1 MHESPLCF
9 HHLEW
14 PADGARLAGPVVWLR
29 GWIVAQPG
37 HATLDVRVRH
47 AGGTHRGILGLPRAD
62 LAAHFKAERSW
73 LPGEFILGVPVGDG
87 AVTLPL
93 EVMDQHGAWH
103 ELRRV
108 NLTIAAD
115 GAPPPRVEGR
125 LETRPD
131 GTWTVRDAHHPFHG
145 HLDLPG
151 VAPVRRHGRI
161 PVFGWL
167 LDETRPLAAVL
178 ATTDA
183 LVFNHLDHSLV
194 DETLAEKVPHLARA
208 RTARLRG
215 EVDFPATVPEP
226 ACLRVYALAPDGSAH
241 LCFAQRVAPAVVA
254 TVVSTGSAP
263 LAALPARTLPAL
275 PSGRPRRL
283 LFALHGLW
291 PNDATLRALD
301 LVRHLVGSHRW
312 AVRVV
317 STEDGPL
324 RHEFM
329 RADVES
335 LIVNPA
341 PFFAAAD
348 AAAGGQ
354 ALARLERQIRWDHL
368 DAVVAFN
375 AECGWVLELARRR
388 GIPTLFDCSD
398 DEPMQ
403 PDPTA
408 VEATRRLML
417 TAWRSA
423 TSVCFA
429 SVAAARAQQSVL
441 AGVPATVVPP
451 WHTPDLPPGAPP
463 AAPRVALAPLRT
475 ADWLARFHPDV
486 AARWRFRQ
494 GPAPSNRAEQRA
506 LPDDRLNGRI
516 ERVADWSVG
525 GAALVLGPLFGRSPL
540 RPLLDAAAAGVPLV
554 AADTPTTREILG
566 PWRVP
571 FVTED
576 NPLALAHAVIAA
588 SETAAPSP
596 ELAARAA
603 GIRAAHAP
611 AELLPR
617 WEALLASVVA
627 TRPNQSRELI
637 PLAAVA
643 SVARGAQ
650 RSTA

>member
-1 MHESPLCF
+1 MHESSLCF
-9 HHLEW
+9 HNLEW

-29 GWIVAQPG
+29 GWVVAQPG
-37 HATLDVRVRH
+37 HATLDLRVRH

-62 LAAHFKAERSW
+62 LAAHFKAERTW
-73 LPGEFILGVPVGDG
+73 LPAEFILGVPVSDG
-87 AVTLPL
+87 AVGLTL

-103 ELRRV
+103 ALRQV
-108 NLTIAAD
+108 NLAIAPD

-131 GTWTVRDAHHPFHG
+131 GSWTVRDAHHPFHG

-151 VAPVRRHGRI
+151 TSPARRHGRI

-178 ATTDA
+178 ATTDG
-183 LVFNHLDHSLV
+183 LVFNHLDHSLA
-194 DETLAEKVPHLARA
+194 DDTLAKKVPHLARA

-215 EVDFPATVPEP
+215 EVDYPATLAEP

-241 LCFAQRVAPAVVA
+241 LCFAQRVAPVEPDVPAGLGRADV
-254 TVVSTGSAP
+254 GQ
-263 LAALPARTLPAL
+263 PARRAGSTLPAATLPPL

-335 LIVNPA
+335 LIVDPA
-341 PFFAAAD
+341 PFFAAGN
-348 AAAGGQ
+348 AAAGEQ
-354 ALARLERQIRWDHL
+354 ALARLERQVRWDHL
-368 DAVVAFN
+368 DAVVTFN

-398 DEPMQ
+398 DEALQ

-408 VEATRRLML
+408 VEATRQLVL
-417 TAWRSA
+417 AAWRSA
-423 TSVCFA
+423 TGVCFA
-429 SVAAARAQQSVL
+429 SAAAARAQELVFSD
-441 AGVPATVVPP
+441 VPATVVPH
-451 WHTPDLPPGAPP
+451 WHTPGLPLAAPS
-463 AAPRVALAPLRT
+463 ATPRVALAPLRS
-475 ADWLARFHPDV
+475 ADWLARFHPEV
-486 AARWRFRQ
+486 VARWRFRQ

-506 LPDDRLNGRI
+506 LPDDQFNSRI
-516 ERVADWSVG
+516 ERAADWSIA
-525 GAALVLGPLFGRSPL
+525 GAALVLGPLFGRGPL
-540 RPLLDAAAAGVPLV
+540 RPLLDAAAAGVPFV
-554 AADTPTTREILG
+554 AADRPTTRELFG
-566 PWRVP
+566 AWRVP

-588 SETAAPSP
+588 GETDAPSAN
-596 ELAARAA
+596 LAAQAA
-603 GIRAAHAP
+603 GVRATHSP

-617 WEALLASVVA
+617 WEALLANVA
-627 TRPNQSRELI
+627 TKR
-637 PLAAVA
+637 
-643 SVARGAQ
+643 AR
-650 RSTA
+650 S